1 MMVSVLMITYNHEN
15 YIRQAIE
22 GILMQQ
28 STFDFELVIANDNS
42 PDNSHSIITDI
53 INNHP
58 LGGIIKYID
67 RSINVGMQKNFLDAY
82 SNCVGK
88 YIALCEGDDYWTD
101 PLKLQKQVDF
111 LEASQDYV
119 LCFHQVSVLKTN
131 GEVVDD
137 FITKVPENY
146 EIIETL
152 ARLGNYI
159 HTPSVVFRNIIKEFS
174 FEFSQTPI
182 GDYFLYMMLAEH
194 GKIKFLEEKMAV
206 YRNGVGVWS
215 EKTEYFRN
223 FKTALVH
230 AYLFEYFTGKENNSI
245 PEIFLERIK
254 HFIMNFEN
262 QISKDDLIALSSNVS
277 IRISIFDLLL
287 TNLKLLNRDSI
298 DKKKTEEIIKII
310 FRRVKKRIC
319 KK

>member
-1 MMVSVLMITYNHEN
+1 MVSVLMITYNHEN

-111 LEASQDYV
+111 LETNLDYV
-119 LCFHQVSVLKTN
+119 VCFHDCS
-131 GEVVDD
+131 VVD
-137 FITKVPENY
+137 ENSKIKIKSY
-146 EIIETL
+146 LTNFKLDYNENDLKKGGWLPTL
-152 ARLGNYI
+152 TRC
-159 HTPSVVFRNIIKEFS
+159 FRNVLDKYPDEFKNVNCGDLFLTS
-174 FEFSQTPI
+174 YLGFYGKAKFMDFNGANYREHI
-182 GDYFLYMMLAEH
+182 G
-194 GKIKFLEEKMAV
+194 
-206 YRNGVGVWS
+206 GVWS
-215 EKTEYFRN
+215 GTNEKIRNRKMIQDFYTLYSFYENLSDKEISQFYKKNVYKSFMLDIKYFGFCQSSFYNMKR
-223 FKTALVH
+223 FFLLYCSFVLSK
-230 AYLFEYFTGKENNSI
+230 SI
-245 PEIFLERIK
+245 NK
-254 HFIMNFEN
+254 
-262 QISKDDLIALSSNVS
+262 
-277 IRISIFDLLL
+277 
-287 TNLKLLNRDSI
+287 LKLM
-298 DKKKTEEIIKII
+298 
-310 FRRVKKRIC
+310 F
-319 KK
+319 

>member
-111 LEASQDYV
+111 LETNLDYV
-119 LCFHQVSVLKTN
+119 VCFHDCS
-131 GEVVDD
+131 VVD
-137 FITKVPENY
+137 ENSKIKIKSY
-146 EIIETL
+146 LTNFKLDYNENDLKKGGWLPTL
-152 ARLGNYI
+152 TRC
-159 HTPSVVFRNIIKEFS
+159 FRNVLDKYPDEFKNVNCGDLFLTS
-174 FEFSQTPI
+174 YLGFYGKAKFMDFNGANYREHI
-182 GDYFLYMMLAEH
+182 G
-194 GKIKFLEEKMAV
+194 
-206 YRNGVGVWS
+206 GVWS
-215 EKTEYFRN
+215 GTNEKNRNRKMIQDFYTLYSFYENLSDNEISQFYKKNVYKSFMLDIKYFGFCQSSFYNMKR
-223 FKTALVH
+223 FFLLYCSFVLSK
-230 AYLFEYFTGKENNSI
+230 SI
-245 PEIFLERIK
+245 NK
-254 HFIMNFEN
+254 
-262 QISKDDLIALSSNVS
+262 
-277 IRISIFDLLL
+277 
-287 TNLKLLNRDSI
+287 LKLM
-298 DKKKTEEIIKII
+298 
-310 FRRVKKRIC
+310 F
-319 KK
+319 

>member
-1 MMVSVLMITYNHEN
+1 MVSVLMITYNHEN

-111 LEASQDYV
+111 LETNLDYV
-119 LCFHQVSVLKTN
+119 VCFHDCS
-131 GEVVDD
+131 VVD
-137 FITKVPENY
+137 ENSKIKIKSY
-146 EIIETL
+146 LTNFKLDYNENDLKKGGWLPTL
-152 ARLGNYI
+152 TRC
-159 HTPSVVFRNIIKEFS
+159 FRNVLDKYPDEFKNVNCGDLFLTS
-174 FEFSQTPI
+174 YLGFYGKAKFMDFNGANYREHI
-182 GDYFLYMMLAEH
+182 G
-194 GKIKFLEEKMAV
+194 
-206 YRNGVGVWS
+206 GVWS
-215 EKTEYFRN
+215 GTNEKIRNRKMIQDFYTLYSFYENLSDKEISQFYKKNVYKSFMLDIKYFGFCQSSFYNMKR
-223 FKTALVH
+223 FFLLYCSFVLSK
-230 AYLFEYFTGKENNSI
+230 SI
-245 PEIFLERIK
+245 NKLK
-254 HFIMNFEN
+254 IMF
-262 QISKDDLIALSSNVS
+262 
-277 IRISIFDLLL
+277 
-287 TNLKLLNRDSI
+287 
-298 DKKKTEEIIKII
+298 
-310 FRRVKKRIC
+310 
-319 KK
+319 

>member
-1 MMVSVLMITYNHEN
+1 MVSVLMITYNHEN

-111 LEASQDYV
+111 LETNLDYV
-119 LCFHQVSVLKTN
+119 VCFHDCS
-131 GEVVDD
+131 VVD
-137 FITKVPENY
+137 ENSKIKIKSY
-146 EIIETL
+146 LTNFKLDYNENDLKKGGWLPTL
-152 ARLGNYI
+152 TRC
-159 HTPSVVFRNIIKEFS
+159 FRNVLDKYPDEFKNVNCGDLFLTS
-174 FEFSQTPI
+174 YLGFYGKAKFMDFNGANYREHI
-182 GDYFLYMMLAEH
+182 G
-194 GKIKFLEEKMAV
+194 
-206 YRNGVGVWS
+206 GVWS
-215 EKTEYFRN
+215 GTNEKNRNRKMIQDFYTLYSFYENLSDKEISQFYKKNVYKSFMLDIKYFGFCQSSFYNMKR
-223 FKTALVH
+223 FFLLYCSFVLSK
-230 AYLFEYFTGKENNSI
+230 SI
-245 PEIFLERIK
+245 NKLK
-254 HFIMNFEN
+254 IMF
-262 QISKDDLIALSSNVS
+262 
-277 IRISIFDLLL
+277 
-287 TNLKLLNRDSI
+287 
-298 DKKKTEEIIKII
+298 
-310 FRRVKKRIC
+310 
-319 KK
+319 

>member
-111 LEASQDYV
+111 LETNLDYV
-119 LCFHQVSVLKTN
+119 VCFHDCS
-131 GEVVDD
+131 VVD
-137 FITKVPENY
+137 ENSKIKIKSY
-146 EIIETL
+146 LTNFKLDYNENDLKKGGWLPTL
-152 ARLGNYI
+152 TRC
-159 HTPSVVFRNIIKEFS
+159 FRNVLDKYPDEFKNVNC
-174 FEFSQTPI
+174 
-182 GDYFLYMMLAEH
+182 GDLFLTSYLGFYGKAKFMDFNGANYREH
-194 GKIKFLEEKMAV
+194 SG
-206 YRNGVGVWS
+206 GVWS
-215 EKTEYFRN
+215 GTNEKNRNRKMIQDFYTLYSFYENLSDNEISQFYKKNVYKSFILDIKYFGFCQSSFYNMKR
-223 FKTALVH
+223 FFLLYCSFILWK
-230 AYLFEYFTGKENNSI
+230 SI
-245 PEIFLERIK
+245 NK
-254 HFIMNFEN
+254 
-262 QISKDDLIALSSNVS
+262 
-277 IRISIFDLLL
+277 
-287 TNLKLLNRDSI
+287 LKLM
-298 DKKKTEEIIKII
+298 
-310 FRRVKKRIC
+310 F
-319 KK
+319 

>member
-1 MMVSVLMITYNHEN
+1 MVSVLMITYNHEN

-111 LEASQDYV
+111 LETNLDYV
-119 LCFHQVSVLKTN
+119 VCFHDCS
-131 GEVVDD
+131 VVD
-137 FITKVPENY
+137 ENSKIKIKSY
-146 EIIETL
+146 LTNFKLDYNENDLKKGGWLPTL
-152 ARLGNYI
+152 TRC
-159 HTPSVVFRNIIKEFS
+159 FRNVLDKYPDEFKNVNCGDLFLTS
-174 FEFSQTPI
+174 YLGFYGKAKFMDFNGANYREHI
-182 GDYFLYMMLAEH
+182 G
-194 GKIKFLEEKMAV
+194 
-206 YRNGVGVWS
+206 GVWS
-215 EKTEYFRN
+215 GTNEKNRNRKMIQDFYTLYSFYENLSDNEISQFYKKNVYKSFMLDIKYFGFCQSSFYNMKR
-223 FKTALVH
+223 FFLLYCSFVLSK
-230 AYLFEYFTGKENNSI
+230 SI
-245 PEIFLERIK
+245 NK
-254 HFIMNFEN
+254 
-262 QISKDDLIALSSNVS
+262 
-277 IRISIFDLLL
+277 
-287 TNLKLLNRDSI
+287 LKLM
-298 DKKKTEEIIKII
+298 
-310 FRRVKKRIC
+310 F
-319 KK
+319 